1 MTNALE
7 SNKKQWQRCLKICTW
22 REVEWL
28 IFRSVKP
35 PEAEC
40 GGGLEQHSAYP
51 KYPAQCLKVS
61 KFYCCCLNLIWE
73 FSCVKAGIQ
82 TSRCFPACQTLPHQD
97 CQVHFHPRFWSCA
110 GTGILIILE
119 RFFAGRYNKIMG
131 MFLLLIDSN
140 ESSSQQLC
148 WCLKKWQGGWGCWD
162 CSGCD
167 RWPFSYW
174 GNGGNAWIVC
184 IKCFGSWP
192 TLHFQEDLRSPQ
204 SLSYSED
211 EREVMQS

>member
-61 KFYCCCLNLIWE
+61 KFYCCCNLIWE
-73 FSCVKAGIQ
+73 FSRVKAGIQ
-82 TSRCFPACQTLPHQD
+82 TSCCFPACQTLPHQD

-110 GTGILIILE
+110 GTGIPISLE
-119 RFFAGRYNKIMG
+119 NICLLGDMMMG
-131 MFLLLIDSN
+131 TLLILIDTN
-140 ESSSQQLC
+140 ESLSQQLC
-148 WCLKKWQGGWGCWD
+148 GCLKKGGWGCWD

-167 RWPFSYW
+167 RWPFSYR
-174 GNGGNAWIVC
+174 GNGGKGLNSVYKVLLEFRTVFNMI
-184 IKCFGSWP
+184 IS
-192 TLHFQEDLRSPQ
+192 EM
-204 SLSYSED
+204 SL
-211 EREVMQS
+211 